1 MEIQFCLD
9 NSDHHKMCGC
19 TCNML
24 SSSGSLA
31 LPPIFLEE
39 LDWDN
44 KNRKCC
50 LYGSPLELMLLITA
64 DCEWKAQ
71 AGNICVAS
79 FDWSCSGI
87 CRSSERIKD
96 VHQRCGEGDNALWSA
111 AFWETKQMI
120 EHRKG
125 AFFWETSRFP
135 EQERY
140 PWESRLFT
148 FGNFVR
154 AHSVYL
160 IQKKKNKQKYYS
172 ETGEKHCFW
181 GRFSILAE
189 ETNPQEQPTG
199 ICMWLSLPIL

>member
-9 NSDHHKMCGC
+9 NSDHHKMCCC

-31 LPPIFLEE
+31 LSPIFLEE
-39 LDWDN
+39 LDSDN

-50 LYGSPLELMLLITA
+50 LYGSTLELMSLITA

-111 AFWETKQMI
+111 AF
-120 EHRKG
+120 
-125 AFFWETSRFP
+125 
-135 EQERY
+135 
-140 PWESRLFT
+140 
-148 FGNFVR
+148 
-154 AHSVYL
+154 
-160 IQKKKNKQKYYS
+160 
-172 ETGEKHCFW
+172 
-181 GRFSILAE
+181 
-189 ETNPQEQPTG
+189 
-199 ICMWLSLPIL
+199 